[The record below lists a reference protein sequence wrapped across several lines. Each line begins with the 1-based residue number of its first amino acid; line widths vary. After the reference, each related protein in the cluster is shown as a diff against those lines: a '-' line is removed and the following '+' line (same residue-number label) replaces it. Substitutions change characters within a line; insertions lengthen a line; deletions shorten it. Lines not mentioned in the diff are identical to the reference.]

1 MAHELLQTNPCN
13 LGFYLQGGPW
23 PVGEEQSLARRS
35 VFFLMPGEDR
45 PRRWGLGGEK
55 ARGNPCAPFGAR
67 NRGRGG
73 REAARRR

>member
-1 MAHELLQTNPCN
+1 MAHALLQTNPCN

-23 PVGEEQSLARRS
+23 SVGEEQSLARRQCS
-35 VFFLMPGEDR
+35 GEDR

-55 ARGNPCAPFGAR
+55 ARGKPCAPFGAR